1 MRTRVGVCVC
11 VCSQTVDNLSC
22 HFLEAMYVRKGL
34 SLWDLRPA
42 KEAGWLAHEP
52 QGAISLLSAG
62 FIHVCCIHE
71 HHHAQFFFNGFWGLS
86 LIATQCF

>member
-52 QGAISLLSAG
+52 PGT
-62 FIHVCCIHE
+62 
-71 HHHAQFFFNGFWGLS
+71 GLFS
-86 LIATQCF
+86 PPLTNAHSHIWHFGVQIPVLMFAYAT